1 MNKKLIL
8 TGIVLLTILSAC
20 SERDDEVKPEIK
32 KETYKIE
39 KEQFKVSSK
48 TVTDS
53 LETQNKIDE
62 NNSFQPG
69 TGNEIV
75 DPTKPDKPW

>member
-8 TGIVLLTILSAC
+8 IVLLAILSAC
-20 SERDDEVKPEIK
+20 SERDEEVNAQIK
-32 KETYKIE
+32 TETGKTE
-39 KEQFKVSSK
+39 KELLKVSSR

-53 LETQNKIDE
+53 LKAQNKIDE
-62 NNSFQPG
+62 NNSYPPG
-69 TGNEIV
+69 TGFEIV

>member
-20 SERDDEVKPEIK
+20 SERDEEIKPEIK
-32 KETYKIE
+32 EETSKIE

-48 TVTDS
+48 IVIDS
-53 LETQNKIDE
+53 LQIHNEKDE

-69 TGNEIV
+69 TGSEIV